1 LWAAGLV
8 LVARGRTS
16 EGRPLLLELAGYG
29 RRFRHTPSLVEA
41 LHGLALADEVDGKLE
56 AAAERTREL
65 LEAGH
70 ATSSD
75 GNHYAP
81 TLRWASAFFAAQGD
95 AKHVNACAAALA
107 EVAERFGGADV
118 LAGVAH
124 AVGEASLLAG
134 EPEEAGRHFERAI
147 GLLHEVAAPFET
159 ALTKLR
165 AGPAFVARGDRDV
178 GVNCIVDAYR
188 TFRRLGAQPFAGRA
202 AALLKELGEPI
213 DRRLGRGA
221 AGKLERSGLTR
232 RELEVIR
239 LVAVGRTNAEIA
251 TELVLSPRTIEMHV
265 ANAMSKLGCR
275 SRTEATARAHALGI
289 VLPARKPGA
298 A

>member
-1 LWAAGLV
+1 
-8 LVARGRTS
+8 
-16 EGRPLLLELAGYG
+16 
-29 RRFRHTPSLVEA
+29 
-41 LHGLALADEVDGKLE
+41 
-56 AAAERTREL
+56 
-65 LEAGH
+65 
-70 ATSSD
+70 
-75 GNHYAP
+75 
-81 TLRWASAFFAAQGD
+81 
-95 AKHVNACAAALA
+95 VNACAAVLA

-118 LAGVAH
+118 LAAVAH

-134 EPEEAGRHFERAI
+134 EVEEAARHFERAI

-178 GVNCIVDAYR
+178 GVDCIVDAYR

-202 AALLKELGEPI
+202 AALLEEWGEPI
-213 DRRLGRGA
+213 DRRLGKRA
-221 AGKLERSGLTR
+221 AGELSRSGLTR

-251 TELVLSPRTIEMHV
+251 TELVLSSRTIEMHV
-265 ANAMSKLGCR
+265 TNALSKLDCR

-289 VLPARKPGA
+289 VGAR
-298 A
+298 